1 MFLTT
6 YTYEVPMSLIIYR
19 HFMIIHYFQ
28 IPITNILSADTNLKK
43 TELIGKLH
51 LVWII
56 VILPV
61 KQLKSTENELSCKLK
76 HIEIN
81 HQTNAN
87 KDLIQKHGIH
97 KERELTNTED
107 HQKIVNIWKIIWHIN
122 LNNWCQTDV
131 GKLVVL
137 PWKFTCKINPNP
149 KKLQQYTRA
158 TH

>member
-1 MFLTT
+1 M
-6 YTYEVPMSLIIYR
+6 
-19 HFMIIHYFQ
+19 
-28 IPITNILSADTNLKK
+28 
-43 TELIGKLH
+43 
-51 LVWII
+51 
-56 VILPV
+56 PV

-122 LNNWCQTDV
+122 LNSLTEQQ
-131 GKLVVL
+131 KHSPLE
-137 PWKFTCKINPNP
+137 
-149 KKLQQYTRA
+149 KLQKVAKSLLMSDGCWKIGGLTLEV
-158 TH
+158 HL